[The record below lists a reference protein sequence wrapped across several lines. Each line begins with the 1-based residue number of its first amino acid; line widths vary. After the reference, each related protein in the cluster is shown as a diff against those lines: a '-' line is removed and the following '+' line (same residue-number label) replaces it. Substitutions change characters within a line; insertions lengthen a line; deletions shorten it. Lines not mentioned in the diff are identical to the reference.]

1 MFDNENFH
9 VFRDGDAVKE
19 KQKVNRTKLPRR
31 AKNFSKEQL
40 QLALHKKK
48 ECNAK
53 AQKIVEALLDPVDDA
68 DKFLIM
74 LRDINQSH
82 FDDIVQERAIQ
93 KNCGYPLCLN
103 ELANIPQQK
112 YAISLSSKKVYD
124 ITERKNFCSGDCYKA
139 SNFVK
144 EQMLTS
150 PLWLRDQEDIP
161 EFRLLNSPTTQATL
175 SVQKTTIAAMEISQQ
190 QQTVDINIDEL
201 QIVEKTY
208 LSSSKIE
215 QTDGGRRDVEEASEV
230 DWSMDSPGSSKER
243 DKDDSLSDC
252 MRKISLNDEGE
263 P

>member
-1 MFDNENFH
+1 MFDNENFN

-40 QLALHKKK
+40 QLALRKKK

-53 AQKIVEALLDPVDDA
+53 AQKIVETLLDPVDDV
-68 DKFLIM
+68 DQFLVM

-82 FDDIVQERAIQ
+82 FDDVVQERAIQ
-93 KNCGYPLCLN
+93 KICGYPLCLN
-103 ELANIPQQK
+103 ELVNIPQQK
-112 YAISLSSKKVYD
+112 YVISLSNKKVYD

-161 EFRLLNSPTTQATL
+161 EFRLLNTPSQASL
-175 SVQKTTIAAMEISQQ
+175 SVQTTTTTVTKIEISQEP
-190 QQTVDINIDEL
+190 TVEINIDEL
-201 QIVEKTY
+201 RIVEKTY
-208 LSSSKIE
+208 PASSSKGD
-215 QTDGGRRDVEEASEV
+215 QNDGGRRSIQEGSEV
-230 DWSMDSPGSSKER
+230 DLSIRESESSGNSNEADEK
-243 DKDDSLSDC
+243 DSLSDC
-252 MRKISLNDEGE
+252 IKKCL
-263 P
+263 